1 MFLLRSALCRSTR
14 IAGAFALLALLSTSA
29 LPVLAQG
36 VESAVRVMAIDAG
49 NGDITLLDPE
59 SGEVVGRFTTPTGG
73 FAAVYPSGNGR
84 YLLAN
89 HYAGNHVTIVDSGL
103 SLQEHGDHA
112 DLVTAPPFV
121 LGTVATVATPA
132 HYWAHDGLIAVHN
145 DGDGTVTIFDESEIA
160 EAIDPFTFPIAQPD
174 HTSVA
179 VINDTLLAGYYDLG
193 RVDAY
198 GVDGRLIQEGV
209 GDCPG
214 AHGEAKFAE
223 TIVFACSDGLLLV
236 TPVGDGFRAQK
247 VAYPET
253 ATSADADAEA
263 TPTADAEAPRVGSI
277 AAHEDNPVLVGD
289 FGEGLA
295 LITPSADGVTIDIVP
310 LPASPL
316 GFAYDQQGERLAVLT
331 DDGAMHGVD
340 PARGEILWSSPAVTP
355 YTEIE
360 LGDGFDFYPSLAA
373 SDEAAYVA
381 DPKTGEVVELNLESG
396 EVTNRFAVGGQP
408 ARIALVQA
416 SGADH

>member
-1 MFLLRSALCRSTR
+1 MVRSVLRRFAQV
-14 IAGAFALLALLSTSA
+14 AAVALLLPESTSA
-29 LPVLAQG
+29 LPVVAQG
-36 VESAVRVMAIDAG
+36 AETAVRVMAIDAG
-49 NGDITLLDPE
+49 NGDVTVLDPE
-59 SGEVVGRFTTPTGG
+59 SGDVVGRFTTPAGG
-73 FAAVYPSGNGR
+73 YAAVYPSGNGR

-121 LGTVATVATPA
+121 LATVATGAVPA

-160 EAIDPFTFPIAQPD
+160 EAIDPFTFPVAQPD

-179 VINDTLLAGYYDLG
+179 VIDDTVLAGYYDLG

-223 TIVFACSDGLLLV
+223 TIAFACADGLLLV
-236 TPVGDGFRAQK
+236 TPVGDGFRAEK
-247 VAYPET
+247 VAYP
-253 ATSADADAEA
+253 AAASASHTEAEA
-263 TPTADAEAPRVGSI
+263 TPVAAAEAPRVGSI

-289 FGEGLA
+289 FAEGLA
-295 LITPSADGVTIDIVP
+295 LITPSADGVTIDVLA

-331 DDGAMHGVD
+331 DDGAVHGVD
-340 PARGEILWSSPAVTP
+340 PAKGEILWSTPAVTP

-373 SDEAAYVA
+373 SDEAAYVP
-381 DPKTGEVVELNLESG
+381 DPKSGEVVELSLENG
-396 EVTNRFAVGGQP
+396 EITNRFAIGGQP
-408 ARIALVQA
+408 ARVALVQA
-416 SGADH
+416 SGAQH